1 MYENSKL
8 QKKYRV
14 FIKNI
19 VTRCVNGLFSGEPEV
34 SKWLKCITNYS
45 SKNVTQKKTAECM
58 KILNYKNTSF
68 YKDIV
73 TIRIGSGFFFVT
85 DLPGFQFLAHLATQV
100 IDVFVEV
107 NKFFDNYL

>member
-14 FIKNI
+14 FIK
-19 VTRCVNGLFSGEPEV
+19 
-34 SKWLKCITNYS
+34 
-45 SKNVTQKKTAECM
+45 
-58 KILNYKNTSF
+58 
-68 YKDIV
+68 DIV
-73 TIRIGSGFFFVT
+73 TIRIKGLDIDFFFVT